1 MERNFKFGD
10 EKMKFTE
17 KTIKSE
23 SIYKG
28 RILNVYVDDVELC
41 DGKLTKREHMEHPG
55 GVAVLPLLD
64 NGDVVCVRQHR
75 YPYHT
80 EILEIPA
87 GKLEYGEDPKSCGIR
102 ELKEETGYSAKEI
115 ISLGRA
121 YPSPGYVN
129 ETLYLYLARGLSA
142 GKSHP
147 DEGEYLEIKKIPF
160 DVLYEMVMNDE
171 IHDAKTVIA
180 ILKTKEIISR
190 EKEV

>member
-1 MERNFKFGD
+1 
-10 EKMKFTE
+10 MKFTE

-41 DGKLTKREHMEHPG
+41 NGRMTKREHMEHPG

-64 NGDVVCVRQHR
+64 NGDVICVSQHR

-80 EILEIPA
+80 ELLEIPA
-87 GKLEYGEDPKSCGIR
+87 GKLEYGEDPLECGVR
-102 ELKEETGYSAKEI
+102 ELEEETGYKAEEFI
-115 ISLGRA
+115 PLGSA
-121 YPSPGYVN
+121 YPSPGYIN
-129 ETLYLYLARGLSA
+129 EILYLYLARGLKE
-142 GKSHP
+142 GESHP

-160 DVLYEMVMNDE
+160 LKLYEMVMNNE

-180 ILKTKEIISR
+180 ILKTKEILNSQ
-190 EKEV
+190 EGV